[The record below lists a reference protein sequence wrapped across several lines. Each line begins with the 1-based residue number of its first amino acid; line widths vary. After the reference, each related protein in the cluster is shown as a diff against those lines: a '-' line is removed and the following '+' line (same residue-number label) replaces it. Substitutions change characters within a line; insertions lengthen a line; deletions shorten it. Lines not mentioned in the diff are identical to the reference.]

1 MAAVRRKP
9 WLAGVLSLCAV
20 GLGQVYNGQALK
32 GVLVYCLAWIVGLAC
47 IAIMLELSFA
57 PWNIT
62 LPLGILLTGHLYIL
76 VDAITTARRTRDTF
90 QPRFYNKWYIYLAII
105 VLSAFVIQPTV
116 ISTSR
121 TIWMQAFKMPSGAME
136 KTLLVGDH
144 FLVDKFR
151 YRLAPPQRFEVI
163 VFRYP
168 WEEDRDFI
176 KRIIA
181 LPGERVQL
189 RDRQVYVNERPL
201 QEPYTHYTAPGS
213 RKEQF
218 GPVLVPKRGDTIE
231 IRSDQQLYVNGEP
244 VPIPLGTYYPRDDG
258 APMTGF
264 AVFYGPLFPAG
275 ATLQKPIGPL
285 AVQDDYYFILG
296 DNRDNSKDSQYWG
309 FVPRANVLGT
319 AKRLYWSWDRADRRV
334 RWERIGQDIR

>member
-9 WLAGVLSLCAV
+9 WLAGVLSLCVV

-32 GVLVYCLAWIVGLAC
+32 GVLVHCLAWIVGLAC

-57 PWNIT
+57 PWNIA
-62 LPLGILLTGHLYIL
+62 LPLGILLTYHLYIL

-90 QPRFYNKWYIYLAII
+90 QPRFYNTWYIYLAFI
-105 VLSAFVIQPTV
+105 VLPVFVIWSIRNIWIQ
-116 ISTSR
+116 SF
-121 TIWMQAFKMPSGAME
+121 TIPSVAME
-136 KTLLVGDH
+136 KTLLVGDY

-151 YRLAPPQRFEVI
+151 YRLAPPQHFEVI

-168 WEEDRDFI
+168 WEEDRHFI

-201 QEPYTHYTAPGS
+201 QEPYTHYTAPES
-213 RKEQF
+213 QKKQF
-218 GPVLVPKRGDTIE
+218 GPVRVPTHGDTIE
-231 IRSDQQLYVNGEP
+231 IRSDQRLYVNGEP

-258 APMTGF
+258 TPMTGF
-264 AVFYGPLFPAG
+264 AVFYGPLFPTG
-275 ATLQKPIGPL
+275 ATLQKPIGPF

-319 AKRLYWSWDRADRRV
+319 AKRLYWSWDRAARRV
-334 RWERIGQDIR
+334 RWERIGQEIR